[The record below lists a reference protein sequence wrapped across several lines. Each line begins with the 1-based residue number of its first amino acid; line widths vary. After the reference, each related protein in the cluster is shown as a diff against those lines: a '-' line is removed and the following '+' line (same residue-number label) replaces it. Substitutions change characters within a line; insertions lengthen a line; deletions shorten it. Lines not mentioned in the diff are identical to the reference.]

1 MKKMKTTITIK
12 ESLNKHM
19 RKDFGP
25 KTWLYPMPVLII
37 GTYDENGK
45 ANAMN
50 AAWGGIYDYNQI
62 TVSLGGHV
70 STDNIRKNKAFTIS
84 VGTKN
89 TVAQCDYVGLVSQEK
104 EPNKLDK
111 AGLHPFKSNKV
122 NAPLFEEFPFSLEC
136 ELVSLDGNLGE
147 GGTLVGNIV
156 NISIDESVLTNGKVD
171 IKKLQP
177 ITFDSVNN
185 KYLLVSEEVADAF
198 KVGLSLK

>member
-1 MKKMKTTITIK
+1 
-12 ESLNKHM
+12 
-19 RKDFGP
+19 
-25 KTWLYPMPVLII
+25 MPVLII

-104 EPNKLDK
+104 EPNKLEK

-136 ELVSLDGNLGE
+136 ELVSLDGELGE